1 MESFS
6 LQYDMS
12 ELALPIRL
20 GLVVNDIV
28 AMSLSFATERTLF
41 LVLGGILATSLLF
54 NGILT
59 VAGLWQK
66 RSRSRL
72 RLADEP
78 HCPSLI
84 VLTIEVLGVIAFLVL
99 FVMGTVDATND
110 YYYYYGQELTMKNYA
125 CIGSIVACVLH
136 GCMAM
141 TNFRQYSR
149 YRQIMGPRCP
159 HCHRGLHS
167 SLEDVMFSLPPSPP
181 EQERDAAGQRAILS
195 PNADGE
201 GENDRLVATKE

>member
-125 CIGSIVACVLH
+125 CIGSIVAC
-136 GCMAM
+136 
-141 TNFRQYSR
+141 
-149 YRQIMGPRCP
+149 
-159 HCHRGLHS
+159 

>member
-1 MESFS
+1 MESLS

-78 HCPSLI
+78 RCPSLI
-84 VLTIEVLGVIAFLVL
+84 VLAIEVLGVIAFLVL

-125 CIGSIVACVLH
+125 CIGSIVAC
-136 GCMAM
+136 
-141 TNFRQYSR
+141 R